1 MKAAYA
7 LLIAAFVTLSSC
19 VTYRLLPQ
27 EDQDASIKYN
37 RGIPVLSALKDQ
49 IGVAIS
55 SQVHGDRIYFQLI
68 ARNFRDGSLY
78 LDDSRAELSEIDLV
92 EIAPVNLKV
101 YRADEYYQLR
111 RNQII
116 TGQVVM
122 AVAAV
127 MSTANAGRSTSYT
140 RGYYSTYGHTRSSYY
155 RGYGTYSATI
165 YTYDSAR
172 AAMEREIAFSNVRE
186 YINGTNAEL
195 DYLQNTLF
203 YPSDVDSKGEY
214 FGIIVA
220 DLGKAANSEMTLSIE
235 FGDVPFKFTFQKQQ
249 IPYGTYGQ

>member
-7 LLIAAFVTLSSC
+7 LFIVAFVTLSSC

-27 EDQDASIKYN
+27 EDQEASIKYN
-37 RGIPVLSALKDQ
+37 RGAPGLSALKDQ

-55 SQVHGDRIYFQLI
+55 SQVNGEHIYFQFI
-68 ARNFRDGSLY
+68 VRNFRDASVHV
-78 LDDSRAELSEIDLV
+78 DDSSAELSELDPV

-116 TGQVVM
+116 TGQVFM
-122 AVAAV
+122 AVAAA
-127 MSTANAGRSTSYT
+127 MSTANAGRSTTYT
-140 RGYYSTYGHTRSSYY
+140 RGYYSTYGHSRSSYY
-155 RGYGTYSATI
+155 RGYGSYSATI

-203 YPSDVDSKGEY
+203 YPSDIDSNGEY

-220 DLGKAANSEMTLSIE
+220 DLGKAANAEMTMSID
-235 FGDVPFKFTFQKQQ
+235 FGGVPFKFTFQKQQ
-249 IPYGTYGQ
+249 ISY